1 MLRIADHAKHLELS
15 AFFIIVRYTYRNR
28 GTLKFSALIRAMITE
43 ATIYF
48 LAMIA
53 LQMYVQLSLIFM
65 KVQSLGPC
73 PIRGR

>member
-1 MLRIADHAKHLELS
+1 MPRVAHHAKHLELS
-15 AFFIIVRYTYRNR
+15 AFLVIVWHTYHNK
-28 GTLKFSALIRAMITE
+28 TMLKFSALIRTIVAE

-65 KVQSLGPC
+65 KVRSLGP
-73 PIRGR
+73 RSTS